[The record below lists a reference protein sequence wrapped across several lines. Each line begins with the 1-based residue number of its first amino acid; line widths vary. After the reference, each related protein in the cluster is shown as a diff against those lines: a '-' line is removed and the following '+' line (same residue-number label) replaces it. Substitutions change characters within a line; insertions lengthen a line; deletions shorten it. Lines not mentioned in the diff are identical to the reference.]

1 MSVRSPPVP
10 MWKTSLLPLKAIVCP
25 FRSSVTAFVTV
36 SIASPSA
43 AVTSF
48 VSVTVPPSSNCAC
61 SASHGV
67 PVVDLVEAYAEW
79 HKMKAATAIIAA
91 AVKRKIFVFI
101 RCSCEG

>member
-48 VSVTVPPSSNCAC
+48 VSVTTPPASSCSC
-61 SASHGV
+61 SASQGV
-67 PVVDLVEAYAEW
+67 PAVDLVEACAEW
-79 HKMKAATAIIAA
+79 HNMKAATAIIAA
-91 AVKRKIFVFI
+91 AVERKSGIFMLVLL
-101 RCSCEG
+101 